1 LPEEEL
7 DMSIRREVNAPLI
20 WTVGIVSALLLLVV
34 IFGMQAWFYAAER
47 DEIARKWEQAGNP
60 WLDNLRREQTRNLTT
75 RRWVD
80 VEKQIV
86 TMPIDRAAAYVAA
99 HGGRLPASTSPDP
112 AAASKPSPT
121 TPAAGAP
128 PSTRATPKPKG
139 LAEAGPAVKRGK
151 SLYVTLLCATCHS
164 INGARLIGPTHLN
177 LLGREETL
185 TDGSRIVVDEAYL
198 RESIL
203 DPQKRVVKDFPPIMP
218 AMKDKI
224 TDAQLDD
231 LIAYLRFLSPDA
243 AEPTSRPEPKRH
255 DQSSRPILSIP
266 ESALAEVWPI
276 ARSRF
281 LLSSCRVRNETGLDL
296 EGHLREPVS
305 NTGARPAGGAARG
318 NCGDGS
324 VIANRE
330 TAMPLTQC
338 RTETD
343 GATPRFDAR
352 CWPSF

>member
-1 LPEEEL
+1 
-7 DMSIRREVNAPLI
+7 MSIRQEVNAPVI
-20 WTVGIVSALLLLVV
+20 WTVGIVAGLLLLVV
-34 IFGMQAWFYAAER
+34 IVGLQAWFYAAER

-60 WLDNLRREQTRNLTT
+60 WLDNLRREQSRNLTT

-99 HGGRLPASTSPDP
+99 HGGRLPESTSPDP
-112 AAASKPSPT
+112 AATSKPSPT
-121 TPAAGAP
+121 TTDAGAP
-128 PSTRATPKPKG
+128 SSTRATREG
-139 LAEAGPAVKRGK
+139 LAAASPAVKRGK
-151 SLYVTLLCATCHS
+151 SVYVRLLCATCHS
-164 INGARLIGPTHLN
+164 VNGARLIGPTHLN

-243 AEPTSRPEPKRH
+243 AKPTSRPELERH
-255 DQSSRPILSIP
+255 DRSSRSILSMP

-281 LLSSCRVRNETGLDL
+281 LRSSSGLH
-296 EGHLREPVS
+296 GGVPLRKAEIMSQQEYSYIVVG
-305 NTGARPAGGAARG
+305 TELAGV
-318 NCGDGS
+318 GDRAHPGY
-324 VIANRE
+324 
-330 TAMPLTQC
+330 
-338 RTETD
+338 
-343 GATPRFDAR
+343 
-352 CWPSF
+352 